1 MAALLYPVN
10 MLHPRP
16 LHWFITWRTCIYNF
30 VTRDLVNLV
39 GENKRHVLVTAP
51 VKSGKREIVEAISMA
66 FPVNAAHYF
75 VTSLDRKDVKL
86 QATELERYGIRTCVV
101 SHERDSVVADIRA
114 NVAAGKRAFLIVDEA
129 DYGSGSNQKLKEVFD
144 AFVENPHV
152 VFIYFSATSEE
163 TEASAL
169 TERLDYAELEFT
181 PPSEYCGA
189 EYFVNAELVFE
200 PEAFLLAEEGNVS
213 ISRHGLDVIRDSI
226 PADGTRH
233 IGVVRIGGRGIPA
246 AMLGNERVK
255 EALCLQLGTNAPNG
269 RPWDIKVIT
278 DKHPLAWEDRQVQI
292 GYTRDDEKN
301 HLFFIFQTCTRG
313 TDLKGWH
320 HKLAFWHDVR
330 SCRDNSNLNT
340 LVQAI
345 LRPAHYSNT
354 PGYGG
359 LPQPVRMYVDRL
371 VMRYAAFG
379 DLDSYIGNGGRPP
392 SRTRKTRAH
401 YEYDIR
407 EVAAF
412 GDIAGLCEVTGQAVP
427 VLDEFPMV
435 NGFRQTAG
443 FGMERVVRALR
454 TWAVEEARAAARAQY
469 NRRQF
474 FRFVPC
480 YRDVAN
486 PGSLMWLATRKVG
499 RQQRAQ
505 LPIAATRGSMYGAG
519 AGR

>member
-10 MLHPRP
+10 TPHPHP
-16 LHWFITWRTCIYNF
+16 LPWFNTWRTCIYNF
-30 VTRDLVNLV
+30 VTRDLANLV
-39 GENKRHVLVTAP
+39 AENKRHILVTAP
-51 VKSGKREIVEAISMA
+51 VKSGKREIVEAISMV

-86 QATELERYGIRTCVV
+86 QSTELERYGIRTCVV
-101 SHERDSVVADIRA
+101 AHERDSVIADIRA
-114 NVAAGKRAFLIVDEA
+114 NVAVGKRAFLIIDEA
-129 DYGSGSNQKLKEVFD
+129 DYGSGSTQKLKEVFD

-163 TEASAL
+163 TEASAI
-169 TERLDYAELEFT
+169 TERPDYAELEFT
-181 PPSEYCGA
+181 PPPEYCGA
-189 EYFVNAELVFE
+189 EYFVEANLVFE
-200 PEAFLLAEEGNVS
+200 PEAFLRAEEGNVS

-226 PADGTRH
+226 TPDRH
-233 IGVVRIGGRGIPA
+233 IGVVRIAGRSIPA
-246 AMLGNERVK
+246 AMLENELVK
-255 EALCLQLGTNAPNG
+255 DALRLQLGTSAPNG
-269 RPWDIKVIT
+269 RPWAIKVIT

-292 GYTRDDEKN
+292 GYTRDDEVN

-359 LPQPVRMYVDRL
+359 RPQPVRMYVDRL

-392 SRTRKTRAH
+392 TRTRKTRTR

-407 EVAAF
+407 EVATFA
-412 GDIAGLCEVTGQAVP
+412 DLAGLCEVTGQPVP
-427 VLDEFPMV
+427 TLDVFPMV

-443 FGMERVVRALR
+443 FGMERAARVLR

-469 NRRQF
+469 NRRQH

-486 PGSLMWLATRKVG
+486 AGSLMWLATRKVG
-499 RQQRAQ
+499 RQQQAQ
-505 LPIAATRGSMYGAG
+505 LPIAATRGSMYGEG